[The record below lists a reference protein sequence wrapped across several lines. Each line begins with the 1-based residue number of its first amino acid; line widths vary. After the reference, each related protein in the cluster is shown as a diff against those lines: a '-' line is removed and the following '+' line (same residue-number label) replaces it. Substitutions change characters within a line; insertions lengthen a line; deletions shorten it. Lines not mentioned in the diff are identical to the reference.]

1 MLYQHC
7 SPAPGFRVLL
17 ALENAQV
24 IETWEGASE
33 AASVAVEGRPSS
45 PPLAVRPARLAEE
58 ISYLAACKSI
68 SSWGRHWVAP
78 I

>member
-17 ALENAQV
+17 ALESV
-24 IETWEGASE
+24 LIIKTWEGASE
-33 AASVAVEGRPSS
+33 AASIVVEGRTSS
-45 PPLAVRPARLAEE
+45 PPLAAHCARVAEE
-58 ISYLAACKSI
+58 INCLAACKSI
-68 SSWGRHWVAP
+68 SSWGRHWIAL